1 MSKLLSPGQVAR
13 ILGLSDCGI
22 TKLCRS
28 GYIPAQR
35 IGDVRQGAWVIRAE
49 DLDGFVKP
57 TRGRIPKG
65 GRRRPRPAGN
75 PTRNNPLG
83 AGR

>member
-1 MSKLLSPGQVAR
+1 MIKILSPSDVAQK
-13 ILGLSDCGI
+13 LGLSACGV
-22 TKLCRS
+22 TMLFRN

-35 IGDVRQGAWVIRAE
+35 IGKRGWAILE
-49 DLDGFVKP
+49 SDLDGFVPP